1 MASTKPDIKRI
12 ENLITEYA
20 ENNGIDNDVA
30 KMMKITE
37 SYRKTKK
44 LGFFDLA
51 FLAGILNVSPDYI
64 TGMTDEAHSDD
75 PYLMKLLSDAVRLD
89 TDNLYALC
97 LKSKEYLDIQENLI
111 DFDKAGIVVKEY
123 SPEGELISESIPM
136 ETPERSMVAEPSE
149 EYKKE

>member
-64 TGMTDEAHSDD
+64 TGITDEAHLDD